1 MIPFTFKEKGDP
13 KIKVEANQVHRNNG
27 PKGGKAKS
35 KDKPKAKGK
44 GKEVDNVKGPEVYNK
59 STNYINGGRVPP
71 KNLPRNSISHTFN
84 QEKKARDYPDFD
96 KIDTINIA
104 PEIVDLMNIYSR
116 LREMDKGDIL
126 IEHLELLLAMS
137 THMRNRDAKIS
148 RAPNGKTM
156 SDWVCFNKIQDK
168 IWHFLHFFEV
178 AIWTITVGILMTLR
192 LLRIF

>member
-1 MIPFTFKEKGDP
+1 
-13 KIKVEANQVHRNNG
+13 V
-27 PKGGKAKS
+27 
-35 KDKPKAKGK
+35 
-44 GKEVDNVKGPEVYNK
+44 
-59 STNYINGGRVPP
+59 
-71 KNLPRNSISHTFN
+71 
-84 QEKKARDYPDFD
+84 RDYPDFD

-156 SDWVCFNKIQDK
+156 SAGSASTRFKIK
-168 IWHFLHFFEV
+168 FGIFYEV
-178 AIWTITVGILMTLR
+178 AI
-192 LLRIF
+192 